1 MVTSVV
7 FVAGMVVQRALNGHR
22 YDTLQHDGIKMPSL
36 HCNAGKKGA
45 SEIYRPKS
53 YCAKQKM
60 AKLGQGTFFA
70 AFGKGKAS
78 EEGIVLC
85 LWAAAGAPTRE

>member
-1 MVTSVV
+1 MDTDTTLCNMMEYMMDAVTALQRRQKGGERDISPEKLLRQAENGETW
-7 FVAGMVVQRALNGHR
+7 AGN
-22 YDTLQHDGIKMPSL
+22 
-36 HCNAGKKGA
+36 
-45 SEIYRPKS
+45 
-53 YCAKQKM
+53 
-60 AKLGQGTFFA
+60 FFA